1 VSSKVGG
8 VDGNSPSTAI
18 GAGRAV
24 QRPQDAATGGTQN
37 SQGSGGGGSSV
48 QITGAARQLAA
59 LEQAVRDLPAVNDA
73 RVAQISNAIEQGT
86 YTVDARH
93 IVSQLIQTEKALARG
108 SSGRAASEGTPSGDG
123 PEDLPDGSRSDPEP
137 DAN

>member
-1 VSSKVGG
+1 MSSKIGG

-37 SQGSGGGGSSV
+37 SQNSSGGSNV
-48 QITGAARQLAA
+48 QITGAARQLAS

-86 YTVDARH
+86 YKVDAKQ
-93 IVSQLIQTEKALARG
+93 IASQLIKMEKALAHG
-108 SSGRAASEGTPSGDG
+108 SPGL
-123 PEDLPDGSRSDPEP
+123 EDLPNGASSDAEPESAT
-137 DAN
+137 D

>member
-1 VSSKVGG
+1 MSSKIGG

-37 SQGSGGGGSSV
+37 SQGSPGGGSNV
-48 QITGAARQLAA
+48 QITGAARQLAS

-73 RVAQISNAIEQGT
+73 RVAQISNAIEQGS

-93 IVSQLIQTEKALARG
+93 IANQLIQIEKALAHG
-108 SSGRAASEGTPSGDG
+108 SGGRSDA
-123 PEDLPDGSRSDPEP
+123 DPEP
-137 DAN
+137 DAD

>member
-1 VSSKVGG
+1 MSSKIGG

-37 SQGSGGGGSSV
+37 SQGSGGGSSV
-48 QITGAARQLAA
+48 QITGAARQLAS

-86 YTVDARH
+86 YTVDAKH
-93 IVSQLIQTEKALARG
+93 IASQLIQMEKALAHG
-108 SSGRAASEGTPSGDG
+108 SSGRK
-123 PEDLPDGSRSDPEP
+123 DLPNSSDADPEP
-137 DAN
+137 DAD

>member
-1 VSSKVGG
+1 VSSKIGG

-37 SQGSGGGGSSV
+37 SNGTSGGSSV
-48 QITGAARQLAA
+48 QITGTARQLAS

-73 RVAQISNAIEQGT
+73 KVAQISAAIEQGT
-86 YTVDARH
+86 YKVDSRDIANK
-93 IVSQLIQTEKALARG
+93 LIQMEQSLDDVPSDSG
-108 SSGRAASEGTPSGDG
+108 SSSGSGTEAESE
-123 PEDLPDGSRSDPEP
+123 LNRY
-137 DAN
+137 

>member
-1 VSSKVGG
+1 VSSKIGG
-8 VDGNSPSTAI
+8 VDGSSPSTAI

-37 SQGSGGGGSSV
+37 SQGSGGGSNV
-48 QITGAARQLAA
+48 QITGAARQLAS

-93 IVSQLIQTEKALARG
+93 IANQLMKMEKVLAHG
-108 SSGRAASEGTPSGDG
+108 SSGPN
-123 PEDLPDGSRSDPEP
+123 GSRPEADPEP
-137 DAN
+137 DAD

>member
-8 VDGNSPSTAI
+8 VDGNSPSAAI

-93 IVSQLIQTEKALARG
+93 IASQLIQTEKALARG

>member
-1 VSSKVGG
+1 MSSKIGG
-8 VDGNSPSTAI
+8 FDGNSPSTAI

-37 SQGSGGGGSSV
+37 SQGSGGGSNV
-48 QITGAARQLAA
+48 QITGAARQLAS

-93 IVSQLIQTEKALARG
+93 IANQLMKMEKALAHG
-108 SSGRAASEGTPSGDG
+108 SSG
-123 PEDLPDGSRSDPEP
+123 PEDLPNGSRPEADPEP
-137 DAN
+137 DAD

>member
-1 VSSKVGG
+1 MSSKMGG

-24 QRPQDAATGGTQN
+24 QRPQDAATAGTQGSQS
-37 SQGSGGGGSSV
+37 SQGSGGGSSV
-48 QITGAARQLAA
+48 QITGTARQLAS
-59 LEQAVRDLPAVNDA
+59 LEQAVRDLPTVNDA

-93 IVSQLIQTEKALARG
+93 IANQLIQIEKALSRG
-108 SSGRAASEGTPSGDG
+108 SSGVD
-123 PEDLPDGSRSDPEP
+123 DLPNSSRSDADPEA
-137 DAN
+137 DAD